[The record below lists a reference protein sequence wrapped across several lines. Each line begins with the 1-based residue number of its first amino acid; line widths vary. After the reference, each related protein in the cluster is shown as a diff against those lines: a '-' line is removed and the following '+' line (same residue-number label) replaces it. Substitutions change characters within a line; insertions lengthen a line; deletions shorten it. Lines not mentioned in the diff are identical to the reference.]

1 MTIRAGGTAALY
13 GAFYEEGE
21 RITNLSSYSIQCRLL
36 TIEGK
41 EIQNKDSKVKT
52 APDGSICVILNA
64 EDTSKLKGRVL
75 FTFKLKKG
83 DNIISE
89 ITKDFDVV

>member
-1 MTIRAGGTAALY
+1 MTIRAGASAALY
-13 GAFYEEGE
+13 GAFYEDGE

-41 EIQNKDSKVKT
+41 EIKNKDSKIKI
-52 APDGSICVILNA
+52 ASDGSICVILDA
-64 EDTSKLKGRVL
+64 EDTTNLKGRVL
-75 FTFKLKKG
+75 FTFRLKQG
-83 DNIISE
+83 GETISE